1 MFPRLHS
8 ASRNPSRRRFRR
20 EPRTLG
26 RHSGPASGLEPSR
39 PDPPGK
45 VRGAAA
51 SSAPGGGS
59 PPWGTRGSPSYR
71 NSRVGRAGRVPRS
84 SDGKRSSGS
93 RRSAG
98 RRDAGLEYPCLHS
111 QRSYFM
117 FFLQTHYVQC
127 YRDARDEFYLFFL
140 ACTSAV
146 MHISC
151 IDAYEFMRKFSMF
164 T

>member
-26 RHSGPASGLEPSR
+26 RHSTPAPHRALNRAGPIRRVRLGV
-39 PDPPGK
+39 PP
-45 VRGAAA
+45 RAALQE
-51 SSAPGGGS
+51 GGS

-84 SDGKRSSGS
+84 RSSGS

-98 RRDAGLEYPCLHS
+98 RRDAGLQYPCLHA

-117 FFLQTHYVQC
+117 FFLQTHTRLCAV

-151 IDAYEFMRKFSMF
+151 TDAYEYMRKFSMF